1 MSYRVSLT
9 EEVRETLFFLI
20 CPSRISRI
28 LSVMNKNTLTEKEL
42 ELVETILTEWLDERY
57 ENWEEMS
64 ENEKSK
70 WSEIFDIVKA

>member
-1 MSYRVSLT
+1 
-9 EEVRETLFFLI
+9 
-20 CPSRISRI
+20 
-28 LSVMNKNTLTEKEL
+28 MNKNTLTEKEL

-64 ENEKSK
+64 ENEQSK